1 MIREGI
7 HLFPAIWKTIP
18 EIVRPSSHFKEEF
31 QGWSNRE
38 IQYCKNNYCNIPIIK
53 NLKRKVAKA
62 PNILTLC

>member
-31 QGWSNRE
+31 KGWSNRE
-38 IQYCKNNYCNIPIIK
+38 IQYY
-53 NLKRKVAKA
+53 L
-62 PNILTLC
+62 